1 MNARTDSSERLHA
14 LDHLRA
20 AMMWLGIV
28 LHVAAIHTVMESP
41 LPWHDRQTSPWADLL
56 SIVIHS
62 FRMPVFFIVAGFF
75 VAMLVRDRGLRG
87 MLTNRL
93 QRLGLVFALLWPPLY
108 IACAVLAL
116 LFLHRMARGTWGLD
130 ETLMPVSGEHPRI
143 NTMHLWFI
151 WMLLWFSLLTAWLS
165 PLSAYVGAPLRRRL
179 AHAFRRL
186 ASSRWGFMG
195 LAVPLALVGVFCKN
209 GVVMASGE
217 FLPPLTEWIYNGL
230 FFVFGLALFAQRD
243 ALLAL
248 YRRRWSG
255 NAALGLLLFT
265 ALFALT
271 TMEKTQPGTIPIFLF
286 WLALFYGLCTWLWSL
301 ALIGFFLR
309 YLDRQNAVLGYLAQ
323 SAYWVYLIHLPATIG
338 FGALLYD
345 QDLAAGVKMLLN
357 IGASTVFS
365 LLSYHLLVRSTPLG
379 RLLNGKRY
387 RFAFFGFGH
396 RVPA

>member
-1 MNARTDSSERLHA
+1 MNARTDSGERLHA

-41 LPWHDRQTSPWADLL
+41 LPWHDRQTTPWADLL
-56 SIVIHS
+56 AVVIHS

-87 MLTNRL
+87 MLANRL
-93 QRLGLVFALLWPPLY
+93 QRLGLVFVLLWPPLY
-108 IACAVLAL
+108 LACGVLAL
-116 LFLHRMARGTWGLD
+116 LFLHRMARGTWGID
-130 ETLMPVSGEHPRI
+130 ETLMPVTGEHPKI

-151 WMLLWFSLLTAWLS
+151 WMLWWFSLLTALLA
-165 PLSAYVGAPLRRRL
+165 PLSAYVDAPVRHWLSSS
-179 AHAFRRL
+179 FQQL
-186 ASSRWGFMG
+186 ASSRWGVLL
-195 LAVPLALVGVFCKN
+195 LAVPLALVGAFCKN

-217 FLPPLTEWIYNGL
+217 FLPPLTEWLYNGL
-230 FFVFGLALFAQRD
+230 FFVFGLALFAHRD

-248 YRRRWSG
+248 YRQRWPS
-255 NAALGLLLFT
+255 NAALGLLLFV

-271 TMEKTQPGTIPIFLF
+271 TMEKAHPGTIPNFLF

-309 YLDRQNAVLGYLAQ
+309 YLGRQNAVLGYLAQ

-345 QDLAAGVKMLLN
+345 QHLAAGVKMLLN

-365 LLSYHLLVRSTPLG
+365 LLTYHLLVRSTLLGSLLNSRRYPFASYGLG
-379 RLLNGKRY
+379 RRALT
-387 RFAFFGFGH
+387 
-396 RVPA
+396 